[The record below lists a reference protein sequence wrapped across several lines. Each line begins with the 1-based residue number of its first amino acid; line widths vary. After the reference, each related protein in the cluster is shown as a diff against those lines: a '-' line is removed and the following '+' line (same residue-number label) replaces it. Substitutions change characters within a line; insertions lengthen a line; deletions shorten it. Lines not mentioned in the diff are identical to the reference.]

1 MVDLQAVLDG
11 LGLVVVAQQQLAAAF
26 VALALRLGRRGDH
39 VVRGAAVVAG
49 PAAAIRLTI
58 SPSEISMESTTS
70 NLTPSFSRNSALS
83 DRAGHSIQDIAVLA
97 VALGQ
102 ALFHNAQDHVVRNQ
116 FARIHEGLGLPAHGG
131 AVLHGGTQDVTGR
144 DGGDAQFPADDLS
157 LGTLAGARGA
167 QPG

>member
-1 MVDLQAVLDG
+1 M
-11 LGLVVVAQQQLAAAF
+11 
-26 VALALRLGRRGDH
+26 
-39 VVRGAAVVAG
+39 VRGAAVVAG
-49 PAAAIRLTI
+49 PAAAHTLDDLPVGDLNGEHDVELD
-58 SPSEISMESTTS
+58 SVLLQE
-70 NLTPSFSRNSALS
+70 FGLS

-157 LGTLAGARGA
+157 LGTLAGRQGR
-167 QPG
+167 PTG